1 MEPALKRRFVPPMI
15 ARIIRITG
23 RVQGVMFRD
32 WTVQAAQAIGVSGW
46 VRNRTDGS
54 VEVYAVGE
62 PALIDRLVDRLRE
75 GSPAS
80 RVDRVDALDAQMQP
94 VDGFTQR
101 PTA

>member
-1 MEPALKRRFVPPMI
+1 MI

-32 WTVQAAQAIGVSGW
+32 WTVQAARAIGVSGW

-54 VEVYAVGE
+54 VEVYAAGE
-62 PALIDRLVDRLRE
+62 PALIDRLADRLRE

-80 RVDRVDALDAQMQP
+80 RVDRVDAWDAQMQS
-94 VDGFTQR
+94 VDGFAQR

>member
-1 MEPALKRRFVPPMI
+1 MI
-15 ARIIRITG
+15 ARIILVSG

-32 WTVQAAQAIGVSGW
+32 WTVQAARAIGVSGW

-62 PALIDRLVDRLRE
+62 AALVERLADRLRE

-80 RVDRVDALDAQMQP
+80 RVDRIDVAEAQLQP